1 MEGSGDEKREG
12 PPSDKTFTDLQ
23 EKVEVNSDDQKAEG
37 PPPTDPSHPD
47 YVCPCHIN
55 VEICDQCMTAIDM
68 ESLDT
73 TTIIEQIRKDQNKKR
88 PNETTPKKLKVEG
101 GQLDAEETTP
111 QNKKLKVE
119 GGELDSKE
127 TTPETPKNSAVL
139 VSVTRIDKT
148 KFKYQFEY
156 RATMTAAEDP
166 ATPSTSNT
174 PKSAECPK
182 ERKEVILKE
191 NNKDEEK
198 HEENEIYESDNEDR
212 PILDF
217 DFDEEEFDGRK

>member
-1 MEGSGDEKREG
+1 MEGSGDENREG
-12 PPSDKTFTDLQ
+12 PPPSDKTFTDLQ
-23 EKVEVNSDDQKAEG
+23 EKVEANSDDQKADG

-47 YVCPCHIN
+47 YVCPCQIN
-55 VEICDQCMTAIDM
+55 VEICDQCMTAIDI

-73 TTIIEQIRKDQNKKR
+73 TTIIEQIREDQNKKR
-88 PNETTPKKLKVEG
+88 PSETTPQRSSKKLKVEG
-101 GQLDAEETTP
+101 GELDAEETTP
-111 QNKKLKVE
+111 QSSSKKLKVE

-127 TTPETPKNSAVL
+127 TTPETTPKNSAVL

-148 KFKYQFEY
+148 KFKYKFEY

-174 PKSAECPK
+174 QRIDEDK
-182 ERKEVILKE
+182 EKR
-191 NNKDEEK
+191 
-198 HEENEIYESDNEDR
+198 EENEISASDNEDT

-217 DFDEEEFDGRK
+217 ETDEEEFDGKK